1 MNTHTSTS
9 LLGLFLV
16 LSLFAG
22 SVFAAPTSVWNQGDP
37 SDEEQFALEQINE
50 ARKDLVAYAT
60 RFYGQNNADPVVTG
74 YVLNRWGNLPSYQ
87 QSQIQVTLADLQASF
102 DQSKA
107 RSVSFP
113 NAGAIS
119 LAPWAFYPAFQ
130 QRAGFWNAATTMN
143 PVVSNPSKPLPTF
156 IYPVPTMQG
165 GDTFNGVIAGFV
177 NSVPFTGPNATGGTA
192 NFGPFGATSYR
203 TYCANLYAPEVGARE
218 WVMERLQNGD
228 LDKMILQGE
237 ALPAFRLG
245 HTRMA
250 GIKIR
255 PGNQNNRIAT
265 LFQASSEFFTQSDL
279 PFGAVNTVFITG
291 VVYQDKNANAR
302 YDIGEGIAGATV
314 MPDKGNWYAVSSA
327 SGGFAIPAQANSGFY
342 KLSITTGRLAGQN
355 AEVTVAGDSVK
366 SDWVLAA
373 DPGVLPA
380 QVKVG
385 NSTGPTQLTGL
396 STRGLVEAGANALF
410 GGFVITGGNGARKRV
425 LIRGVGPTLNFSFG
439 IGEAIPGTTL
449 EVFDSKGTRIATNT
463 GWRTNAD
470 SGTAVAAAAVSVGDF
485 PLVSTGDSALVLD
498 LPAGGYTAVVRP
510 PDNAPAQYQSNY
522 IGLLEVYDLTPS
534 VGGKFISLATR
545 GRVSQGIRQMSVGLV
560 ITGTGTKRV
569 LLRGVGSELATSF
582 GLTNALPNPE
592 LTLYAEGGAVLA
604 QNDDWSNSEQ
614 TTQIRELASASGA
627 FALTEGN
634 PDSSLLR
641 LLTAGNYTAAVTG
654 KVGTLNNGV
663 AIIELYETP

>member
-1 MNTHTSTS
+1 MTTNTSTS
-9 LLGLFLV
+9 LRSLLLV

-74 YVLNRWGNLPSYQ
+74 YVLNRWGNLPSFQ
-87 QSQIQVTLADLQASF
+87 QSQIQVTLANLQAYY
-102 DQSKA
+102 DREKA
-107 RSVSFP
+107 ASVSFP
-113 NAGAIS
+113 NSGAIS
-119 LAPWAFYPAFQ
+119 LEPWAFYPAFQ
-130 QRAGFWNAATTMN
+130 QRAAFWNTATTMN

-165 GDTFNGVIAGFV
+165 GDTFNGAVAGFV

-203 TYCANLYAPEVGARE
+203 TFCANLYAPEVGARE
-218 WVMERLQNGD
+218 WVMERLQD
-228 LDKMILQGE
+228 RQLIARGE

-245 HTRMA
+245 NTRMA

-255 PGNQNNRIAT
+255 PGDQNNRIAT
-265 LFQASSEFFTQSDL
+265 LFHASSEFFTQSDL
-279 PFGAVNTVFITG
+279 PFGAANTVFITG

-302 YDIGEGIAGATV
+302 YDIGEGIGGSTV

-327 SGGFAIPAQANSGFY
+327 SGGFAIPAQANSGVY

-385 NSTGPTQLTGL
+385 NSTGTTQLTGL

-425 LIRGVGPTLNFSFG
+425 LIRGVGPTLRFSFN
-439 IGEAIPGTTL
+439 IGEAIPETTL
-449 EVFDSKGTRIATNT
+449 EVFDSKGAKIASNT

-485 PLVSTGDSALVLD
+485 PLVSIGDSALVLE

-510 PDNAPAQYQSNY
+510 PDTLNTFYANNY

-560 ITGTGTKRV
+560 VTGAGTKRV

-604 QNDDWSNSEQ
+604 KNDDWSNSEQ

-663 AIIELYETP
+663 AIVELYETP

>member
-1 MNTHTSTS
+1 
-9 LLGLFLV
+9 
-16 LSLFAG
+16 
-22 SVFAAPTSVWNQGDP
+22 VWNQGDP

-74 YVLNRWGNLPSYQ
+74 YVLNNWGNLPSFQ
-87 QSQIQVTLADLQASF
+87 QSQIQVTLANLQAYY
-102 DQSKA
+102 DREKA
-107 RSVSFP
+107 GSVSFP
-113 NAGAIS
+113 NANAIS
-119 LAPWAFYPAFQ
+119 LAPWVFYPAFQ
-130 QRAGFWNAATTMN
+130 QQAAIWNTATTVN
-143 PVVSNPSKPLPTF
+143 PVVSNSDKPLPTYV
-156 IYPVPTMQG
+156 YPVPLLQPSSG
-165 GDTFNGVIAGFV
+165 LNGVIAGYRP
-177 NSVPFTGPNATGGTA
+177 SVPFAGPNATGGTA
-192 NFGPFGATSYR
+192 NFGPFGG
-203 TYCANLYAPEVGARE
+203 TYYLTYGANLYAPYVGARE
-218 WVMERLQNGD
+218 WVMNRLTDRN
-228 LDKMILQGE
+228 LILRGE
-237 ALPAFRLG
+237 TLPNLTLG

-255 PGNQNNRIAT
+255 AGNQNNRIAT
-265 LFQASSEFFTQSDL
+265 LFHASSEFFTQSDL

-302 YDIGEGIAGATV
+302 YDIGEGIGGATV
-314 MPDKGNWYAVSSA
+314 MPDKGNWYAVSSS
-327 SGGFAIPAQANSGFY
+327 SGGFAIPAQANSGVY

-385 NSTGPTQLTGL
+385 NSTGTTQLTGL

-425 LIRGVGPTLNFSFG
+425 LIRGVGPTLRFSFG
-439 IGEAIPGTTL
+439 IGEGIDSTTL
-449 EVFDSKGTRIATNT
+449 DVFDSKGAKIATNT

-485 PLVSTGDSALVLD
+485 PLVTIGDSALVLE

-510 PDNAPAQYQSNY
+510 PDNAPAQFQSNY

-560 ITGTGTKRV
+560 VTGAGTKRV

-604 QNDDWSNSEQ
+604 KNDDWSNSEQ
-614 TTQIRELASASGA
+614 TTQVRELASASGA